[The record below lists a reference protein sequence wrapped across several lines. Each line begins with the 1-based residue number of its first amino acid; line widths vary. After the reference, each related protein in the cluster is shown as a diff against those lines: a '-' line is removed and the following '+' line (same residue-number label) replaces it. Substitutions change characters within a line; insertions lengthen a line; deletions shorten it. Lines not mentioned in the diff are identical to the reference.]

1 MNRVDRLFGILI
13 FLQSQRYIPAERIAS
28 RFNISIR
35 TVYRDIKAL
44 DSLGIPVGH
53 ESQKG
58 YFIMNGYFLPPLGIT
73 AEEAN
78 SLLLVEALVKGF
90 ADQSVSRHLD
100 SLFTKIKSVVKQSQ
114 KAELEKMQERIRIQV
129 PPCLNSQ
136 KEFLSGIQQAIS
148 AGEILRITYKDK
160 SGNSSKRE
168 IEPVGLVFYAL
179 TWHLIAWCHLRNEYR
194 DFKVLNIESMIQSG
208 LPFRKQ
214 DHVSLGEYMK
224 LLPVSY

>member
-1 MNRVDRLFGILI
+1 MNRVERLFGILI
-13 FLQSQRYIPAERIAS
+13 YLQSQRYIPAEKIGS
-28 RFNISIR
+28 RFGISVR

-44 DSLGIPVGH
+44 NSLGIPVGH
-53 ESQKG
+53 EPQQG

-73 AEEAN
+73 TEEAN

-90 ADQSVSRHLD
+90 ADQSVRQHLD
-100 SLFTKIKSVVKQSQ
+100 SLFTKIKSVAKQSQ
-114 KAELEKMQERIRIQV
+114 RAELEKLQEKIRIQV

-148 AGEILRITYKDK
+148 ANEILAIIYQDK
-160 SGNSSKRE
+160 SGNCSKRE

-194 DFKVLNIESMIQSG
+194 DFKVLNIESMRRTGIS
-208 LPFRKQ
+208 FRKH
-214 DHVSLGEYMK
+214 DHVSLEEYMK